1 MPRIASSIASYVAA
15 TRKGRASR
23 AVGVT
28 IAALGLLQACNGGD
42 AVAPTT
48 LGGALAAGTVATATV
63 GTTIAAPIRLHV
75 TDNDGRALRGVR
87 VRWTTGDGGSVSP
100 AETVSDGNG
109 LTTTRWTLGPIAGTH
124 ALTAH
129 VPGLAPIV
137 FRATAVADRAATIR
151 FDRPT
156 DRATLLGDT
165 LRFAPVVLDR
175 FGNVVTTAP
184 TYTVTSGST
193 VVDVAGNAVVVR
205 ARGTAVLKA
214 TVDTASELHTVQ
226 VDPATP
232 RIMRIGPDTIVPG
245 ATIRIDGDGF
255 ALRPDLV
262 DVTVAGVKAT
272 VLLATATRIDAVLP
286 LGLLPC
292 QQAGLHTIAVTVA
305 GGSGQALAPLRV
317 GTRVALERGA
327 SANVLDG
334 DDVRCT
340 ELVAP
345 LGAGRAKYVVAVIN
359 TSVTAAATSGFE
371 LRGAGAG
378 ALAGQTAVSQSPTLA
393 NAFANAV
400 ASPLSS
406 TRNPSDATVAGLMP
420 RLSAVE
426 QRAEGGHDDFL
437 ESQRVLTSRAGL
449 PARAWRTRAAERARA
464 VATTSASRLSTVRGT
479 MSVGDTLTVKAL
491 YTSCSAG
498 RDIRARVVY
507 AGSKSLVLEDV
518 AAPRAGQIDEQYR
531 QLGDEFDRVMY
542 PLLQARIGDPLAMNT
557 AMAGDGRVTMLF
569 TRFVNDSLPGV
580 AGYVAACNFY
590 DKSQPAFAA
599 SNEDELFYA
608 RVPSATESPTDW
620 RRAMRSTVM
629 HEAKHLA
636 AFAERFAHDIPL
648 EEAWLEESTA
658 RIAEELYSR
667 SFAGGGQWKGNV
679 GYQTTVQCEV
689 VRCDDRPLMM
699 WKHFS
704 VLQQYHRGVDTLT
717 PIGAAASGDFTYY
730 ASGWSLVRWAA
741 DQYASDESTWFKE
754 LVRGGPATGLANLA
768 QRTGRPAVE
777 MLADWALA
785 NAVDD
790 LANFTP
796 SRRQL
801 TFPSWNVTDM
811 NGGLA
816 GMYPGSFLAAPLKAR
831 AMSFGAFTLPV
842 ARLRA
847 FSSSYFTFEG
857 NQPGSQLLELRGENG
872 ALVPPGTLRVAIV
885 RVE

>member
-1 MPRIASSIASYVAA
+1 MVTMA
-15 TRKGRASR
+15 T
-23 AVGVT
+23 
-28 IAALGLLQACNGGD
+28 LGLLQACNGAD
-42 AVAPTT
+42 AIAPATPSNV
-48 LGGALAAGTVATATV
+48 LAAGTIATATV
-63 GTTIAAPIRLHV
+63 GTTIAAPIRLTV
-75 TDNDGRALRGVR
+75 NGNDGRTLRGVR
-87 VRWTTGDGGSVSP
+87 VVWTAADGGIVSP
-100 AETVSDGNG
+100 AETISDGSG
-109 LTTTRWTLGPIAGTH
+109 VTSSRWTLGPIAGTH
-124 ALTAH
+124 TLTAH
-129 VPGLAPIV
+129 VPGLRPIV

-151 FDRPT
+151 FERQT
-156 DRATLLGDT
+156 SRATLLGDT
-165 LRFAPVVLDR
+165 LRLAPVVLDR
-175 FGNVVTTAP
+175 FGNSVATMP
-184 TYTVTSGST
+184 TYSIASGNT
-193 VVDVAGNAVVVR
+193 VVDVAGNVVVAR

-214 TVDTASELHTVQ
+214 TVDTSSTFHTVLI
-226 VDPATP
+226 DPATP
-232 RIMRIGPDTIVPG
+232 TISRVGPDTIVPG

-255 ALRPDLV
+255 ALSPGV
-262 DVTVAGVKAT
+262 IDVTVAGVKAT
-272 VLLATATRIDAVLP
+272 VLRATANHIDAVLP
-286 LGLLPC
+286 QGVLPC
-292 QQAGLHTIAVTVA
+292 QAAGLHAVKVTIA
-305 GGSGQALAPLRV
+305 GGSGQALTQLRV
-317 GTRVALERGA
+317 GSRVSLARGESA
-327 SANVLDG
+327 SVLDA

-340 ELVAP
+340 ELIAP
-345 LGAGRAKYVVAVIN
+345 MGAPRAKYVVAVIN
-359 TSVTAAATSGFE
+359 TSVSVAATSGFE

-378 ALAGQTAVSQSPTLA
+378 AMSGQTAVSRAQALS
-393 NAFANAV
+393 NAFAA
-400 ASPLSS
+400 ALGPIIPL
-406 TRNPSDATVAGLMP
+406 TDATVAGLMP

-437 ESQRVLTSRAGL
+437 EAQRALTTRAGL
-449 PARAWRTRAAERARA
+449 PGQAWRTRAATRVALRAHS
-464 VATTSASRLSTVRGT
+464 VAARSAARVASARGNVT
-479 MSVGDTLTVKAL
+479 VGDTLTVKAL
-491 YTSCSAG
+491 YGSCSAG

-507 AGSKSLVLEDV
+507 AGSKSLVLEDI
-518 AAPRAGQIDEQYR
+518 AAPRAGQVDEQYR

-542 PLLQARIGDPLAMNT
+542 PLLQSRIGDPLAMNT
-557 AMAGDGRVTMLF
+557 AMGGDGRVTMLF
-569 TRFVNDSLPGV
+569 TRFVNDSLPGI

-590 DKSQPAFAA
+590 EKSAPAFAA
-599 SNEDELFYA
+599 SNEDEMFYA
-608 RVPSATESPTDW
+608 RVATATESASDW

-636 AFAERFAHDIPL
+636 AFAERFARNVPL

-667 SFAGGGQWKGNV
+667 SFAGGGRWKGNV
-679 GYQTTVQCEV
+679 GYQTTVHCEV

-741 DQYASDESTWFKE
+741 DQYAADEGTWLKE

-790 LANFTP
+790 LANFAP
-796 SRRQL
+796 ARRQL
-801 TFPSWNVTDM
+801 SFPSWNVADM

-816 GMYPGSFLAAPLKAR
+816 GTYPTSFLAAPLRAR

-857 NQPGSQLLELRGENG
+857 NQLGSQLLELRGENG
-872 ALVPPGTLRVAIV
+872 ALVPPSTLRVAIV